1 MHVYRKFVKTMLGN
15 SFPVN
20 KIYSYSCYRD
30 VIRTYVKEQGSSF
43 RALASVS
50 QIHTSYFSRVMAGD
64 SEFSAEQL
72 FKICKAMQM
81 QEAHIDYV
89 LLLGDLSRSSH
100 HEHKTFLKQRIQ
112 ALREEHL
119 RLADQLEGRMAKLG
133 QEEMENYF
141 SDIRLAKIHMLL
153 TIPKYRQHP
162 LQMARRLGLS
172 EMELN
177 RCLERLSRIGLIR
190 MKQATITHVEESIHL
205 DEHHPLSLGN
215 HKNWRIDCLHHLNRM
230 EAGPHDYHF
239 SATFTCD
246 WDTKGRIKE
255 LFKETLAKAQSQ
267 VASCPRNDDAHVL
280 LLDIY

>member
-1 MHVYRKFVKTMLGN
+1 MHVYRKFVKTMRGN

-30 VIRTYVKEQGSSF
+30 VIRAYVKEQGSSF

-72 FKICKAMQM
+72 FKICKAMAL
-81 QEAHIDYV
+81 QEADIDYV

-100 HEHKTFLKQRIQ
+100 HEHKAFLKQRIH

-119 RLADQLEGRMAKLG
+119 RLSDQLEGRMAKLD
-133 QEEMENYF
+133 QEQMENYF
-141 SDIRLAKIHMLL
+141 SDIRLAQIHMLL
-153 TIPKYRQHP
+153 TIPKFRQYP
-162 LQMARRLGLS
+162 QQMARRLGLS
-172 EMELN
+172 ELELN
-177 RCLERLSRIGLIR
+177 RCLERLNRIGLIR
-190 MKQATITHVEESIHL
+190 LKQNTITHVEDSIHL

-215 HKNWRIDCLHHLNRM
+215 HKNWRIDCLHHLNRR

-246 WDTKGRIKE
+246 LDTKGRIKE

-267 VASCPRNDDAHVL
+267 VASCARNDDAHVL